1 MLCAQRKGKCNIF
14 RGKTN
19 LSVGAPAD
27 MPHGEKVFLLYL
39 KQTAEY
45 PLIQRCAAG
54 GEKCP
59 ASGREE
65 WPPSGGG
72 GVPVFTGGNAVPT
85 ARGKRGQGHRMV
97 PLPPLDSPQTLLCAA
112 TPCGRA
118 AKRGKR
124 GLGSVRR
131 ADFGTLLCP
140 EVSLRYPPRITVRGH
155 SVQGASA
162 VAAKSSA
169 SIKC

>member
-1 MLCAQRKGKCNIF
+1 MSHRTILLYCMLCAQRKGKCNIF

-27 MPHGEKVFLLYL
+27 MPHGENVFLLYL
-39 KQTAEY
+39 KQMAE
-45 PLIQRCAAG
+45 PPPIQRCAAG

-59 ASGREE
+59 ISGREE

-97 PLPPLDSPQTLLCAA
+97 PLPPLDSPKPSFAPRLPAVA
-112 TPCGRA
+112 RRNGR
-118 AKRGKR
+118 KRGSVPCV
-124 GLGSVRR
+124 GQILGRCYALRSACVIRR
-131 ADFGTLLCP
+131 A
-140 EVSLRYPPRITVRGH
+140 
-155 SVQGASA
+155 
-162 VAAKSSA
+162 
-169 SIKC
+169 